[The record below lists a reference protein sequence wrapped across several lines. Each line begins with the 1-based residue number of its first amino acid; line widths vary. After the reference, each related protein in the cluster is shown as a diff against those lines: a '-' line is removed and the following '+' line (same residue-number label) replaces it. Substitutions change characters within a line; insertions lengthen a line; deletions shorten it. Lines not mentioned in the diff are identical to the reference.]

1 MAGHGG
7 LVGSAL
13 VRRLKKGGYT
23 ELLIASRNSLDLTDG
38 SAVGAWL
45 ERHRPEVILLA
56 AARVGGIL
64 ANSRYPADFIMEN
77 LAIELNV
84 IRAAHALGVRSLLFL
99 GSSCIYPRL
108 APQPMKEE
116 HLLTGSLE
124 TTNEPYAIAK
134 IAGIKLCEALN
145 RQHGTRYLSVMPTN
159 LYGAEDD
166 FDLENSHV
174 VPALIRKFHE
184 AKEEGREEV
193 VVWGSGKPRREFL
206 HVDDLADAC
215 AVLMEAESVP
225 WEIVNVGCG
234 KDVTIAELARLIGEV
249 VGYHGRI
256 VQDEGFPDGVPQKL
270 LDVTRMRKLGW
281 QPRISLRTGLEQ
293 TYGSFLLQRSSRSE
307 QTTAPA

>member
-13 VRRLKKGGYT
+13 VRHLQKGGYT
-23 ELLIASRNSLDLTDG
+23 DLLLAGREDLDLTDG
-38 SAVGAWL
+38 SAVRAWL
-45 ERHRPEVILLA
+45 GRHRPEVILLA

-64 ANSRYPADFIMEN
+64 ANSRFPADFIAEN

-116 HLLTGSLE
+116 YLLTGPLE
-124 TTNEPYAIAK
+124 PTNEPYAVAK
-134 IAGIKLCEALN
+134 IAGIKLCQAFN
-145 RQHGTRYLSVMPTN
+145 RQHGTSYLSVMPTN
-159 LYGAEDD
+159 LYGSGDD

-174 VPALIRKFHE
+174 IPALLRKFHE
-184 AKEEGREEV
+184 AKTEGRDEV
-193 VVWGSGKPRREFL
+193 AVWGSGRPRREFL

-215 AVLMEAESVP
+215 VVLMEAERMP

-234 KDVTIAELARLIGEV
+234 EDVTIAELAQLIAEV
-249 VGYHGRI
+249 VGYKGRI
-256 VQDEGFPDGVPQKL
+256 VRDETFPDGAPQKL
-270 LDVTRMRKLGW
+270 LDVTRMGELGW
-281 QPRISLRTGLEQ
+281 QPQISLRAGLEQ
-293 TYGSFLLQRSSRSE
+293 TYQNYLLQLASQAE
-307 QTTAPA
+307 HPAARG

>member
-13 VRRLKKGGYT
+13 VRHLQKGGYT
-23 ELLIASRNSLDLTDG
+23 DLLLAGREDLDLTDG
-38 SAVGAWL
+38 SAVRAWL
-45 ERHRPEVILLA
+45 GRHRPEVILLA

-64 ANSRYPADFIMEN
+64 ANSRFPADFIAEN

-116 HLLTGSLE
+116 YLLTGPLE
-124 TTNEPYAIAK
+124 PTNEPYAVAK
-134 IAGIKLCEALN
+134 IAGIKLCQAFN
-145 RQHGTRYLSVMPTN
+145 RQHGTSYLSVMPTN
-159 LYGAEDD
+159 LYGSGDD

-174 VPALIRKFHE
+174 IPALLRKFHE
-184 AKEEGREEV
+184 AKTEGRDEV
-193 VVWGSGKPRREFL
+193 AVWGSGRPRREFL

-215 AVLMEAESVP
+215 VVLMEAERMP

-234 KDVTIAELARLIGEV
+234 EDVTIAELAQLIAEV
-249 VGYHGRI
+249 VGYKGRI
-256 VQDEGFPDGVPQKL
+256 VRDETFPDGAPQKL
-270 LDVTRMRKLGW
+270 LDVTRMGELGW
-281 QPRISLRTGLEQ
+281 QPQISLRAGLEQ
-293 TYGSFLLQRSSRSE
+293 TYQNYLLQLASQAEHSAARG
-307 QTTAPA
+307 